1 MPTTLVFQ
9 TNDMFDKEIFSK
21 SLCTSAF
28 VFSSSTASVHLF
40 HQASIPWSFLSLP
53 WFFNLICG
61 YIKDM
66 KWSCFFHWM
75 FQWNT
80 TFMFKAL
87 DLILWMRWQG
97 SVFIG
102 LSDKTSLWKKLSG
115 GGERSPTLGKTL
127 RISSLLLLL
136 SLLWVLETSYHYYS
150 TEKLQSFKAFL
161 WTGEMKI
168 HLVQLAQNRCNSF
181 FSEACLTA

>member
-53 WFFNLICG
+53 WFLSLICG

-66 KWSCFFHWM
+66 KWSFFFHWM
-75 FQWNT
+75 FQWST

-87 DLILWMRWQG
+87 DLILWMRRQG
-97 SVFIG
+97 SIFTG
-102 LSDKTSLWKKLSG
+102 LSDKTSLRKKLSG
-115 GGERSPTLGKTL
+115 GRGKKLYFRKNIKDIFFVVVFAMGTWNF
-127 RISSLLLLL
+127 IPLLQD
-136 SLLWVLETSYHYYS
+136 W
-150 TEKLQSFKAFL
+150 KA
-161 WTGEMKI
+161 
-168 HLVQLAQNRCNSF
+168 
-181 FSEACLTA
+181 SEF

>member
-53 WFFNLICG
+53 WFLSLIRG

-87 DLILWMRWQG
+87 DLILWMRRQG
-97 SVFIG
+97 SVFTG
-102 LSDKTSLWKKLSG
+102 LSDKTSLRKKLSG
-115 GGERSPTLGKTL
+115 GRGKKPYFRENIKDIFFVVVFAMGTWNF
-127 RISSLLLLL
+127 IPLLQ
-136 SLLWVLETSYHYYS
+136 LW
-150 TEKLQSFKAFL
+150 KA
-161 WTGEMKI
+161 
-168 HLVQLAQNRCNSF
+168 
-181 FSEACLTA
+181 SEF